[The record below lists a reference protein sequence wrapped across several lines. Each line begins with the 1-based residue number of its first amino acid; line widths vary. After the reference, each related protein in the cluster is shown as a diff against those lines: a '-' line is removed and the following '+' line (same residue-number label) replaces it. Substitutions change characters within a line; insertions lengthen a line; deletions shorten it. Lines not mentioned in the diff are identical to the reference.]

1 MSITTTAEPVTNTIS
16 LDQTKEINANLPVL
30 TNNLEYKERLRQLPE
45 VQDMTA
51 LISIEDPNS
60 VLLFGQE
67 PSKQIS
73 QMSDAMLSSI
83 KSVKAEEVSE
93 MLVELTNLMKKFDI
107 QEIENPE
114 KVKGVF
120 VRLKFRAKQELN
132 KIFEKYE
139 DMGKEV
145 DRIYQLLK
153 KYENDIYKANDL
165 LKKQFDCNVQ
175 YYQELE
181 KYIIA
186 GEIGLE
192 EIDNYKN
199 QLMQRTDIGEDE
211 IRMNCQKIDIVR
223 ELLDQRIQ
231 DLRIAENV
239 AMQTCP
245 MIQTNQMSNF
255 NLLRKINSSFI
266 ITLPIF
272 KQCLVSAI
280 QLKRQQ
286 IQANA
291 INQLDQ
297 YTEELLVKN
306 AENTATQSVKIAK
319 MAGGSSIDVA
329 TLEKTYAT
337 ITKGIEE
344 TRQVNEELKRKRVDD
359 AQKLETMKLE
369 MKNNNIAR

>member
-120 VRLKFRAKQELN
+120 RRLKFRAKQELN

-181 KYIIA
+181 KYIVA

-199 QLMQRTDIGEDE
+199 QLMRRTDIGEDE

>member
-1 MSITTTAEPVTNTIS
+1 MSITTTAEPVTSTIA
-16 LDQTKEINANLPVL
+16 LDQSKEINANLPVL
-30 TNNLEYKERLRQLPE
+30 TNNSEYKERLRRLPE
-45 VQDMTA
+45 VQNMTS
-51 LISIEDPNS
+51 LISIEEPNS

-83 KSVKAEEVSE
+83 KSVKTEEVSE
-93 MLVELTNLMKKFDI
+93 MLVELTGLMKKFDI

-114 KVKGVF
+114 KVKGIF
-120 VRLKFRAKQELN
+120 GKLKYRAKQEIN

-153 KYENDIYKANDL
+153 KYETDIYKANDI

-181 KYIIA
+181 KYIVA

-199 QLMQRTDIGEDE
+199 QIMSRTDISEDE
-211 IRMNCQKIDIVR
+211 KRMNCQKVDIVR
-223 ELLDQRIQ
+223 ELLEQRIQ

-245 MIQTNQMSNF
+245 MIQTNQVSNF

-272 KQCLVSAI
+272 KQCLVSAVT
-280 QLKRQQ
+280 LKRQQ

-291 INQLDQ
+291 IKQLDD
-297 YTEELLVKN
+297 YTEELLIKN
-306 AENTATQSVKIAK
+306 AQNTATQSVAIAK
-319 MAGGSSIDVA
+319 LAGGSSINVD
-329 TLEKTYAT
+329 TLEKTYD
-337 ITKGIEE
+337 IIKKGIDE
-344 TRQVNEELKRKRVDD
+344 TKQVNEEIARKRVED
-359 AQKLETMKLE
+359 AQKLENMKLE
-369 MKNNNIAR
+369 MKNNNIVR

>member
-1 MSITTTAEPVTNTIS
+1 MSITTTAEPVTNTIT

-30 TNNLEYKERLRQLPE
+30 TNNSEYKERLRQLPE
-45 VQDMTA
+45 VQNMTS
-51 LISIEDPNS
+51 LISIEEPNS
-60 VLLFGQE
+60 ILLFGQE

-93 MLVELTNLMKKFDI
+93 MLVELTGLMKKFDI
-107 QEIENPE
+107 QEIENPD
-114 KVKGVF
+114 KVKSIFGK
-120 VRLKFRAKQELN
+120 LKYRAKQEIN

-153 KYENDIYKANDL
+153 KYENDIYKANDI

-181 KYIIA
+181 KYIVA

-199 QLMQRTDIGEDE
+199 QMMSRTDINDDE
-211 IRMNCQKIDIVR
+211 KRMNCQKIDIVR
-223 ELLDQRIQ
+223 DLLEQRIQ

-245 MIQTNQMSNF
+245 MIKTNQMSNF

-272 KQCLVSAI
+272 KQCLVSAVT
-280 QLKRQQ
+280 LKRQQ

-291 INQLDQ
+291 IKQLDD
-297 YTEELLVKN
+297 YTEELLIKN
-306 AENTATQSVKIAK
+306 AQNTATQSVAIAK
-319 MAGGSSIDVA
+319 LAGGSSIDVD
-329 TLEKTYAT
+329 TLEKTYDT
-337 ITKGIEE
+337 IKKGIEE
-344 TRQVNEELKRKRVDD
+344 TKQVNEEIARKRVED
-359 AQKLETMKLE
+359 AQKLENMKLE
-369 MKNNNIAR
+369 MKNNNIVR

>member
-1 MSITTTAEPVTNTIS
+1 
-16 LDQTKEINANLPVL
+16 
-30 TNNLEYKERLRQLPE
+30 
-45 VQDMTA
+45 MTS
-51 LISIEDPNS
+51 LISIEEPNS

-83 KSVKAEEVSE
+83 KSVKTEEVSE
-93 MLVELTNLMKKFDI
+93 MLVELTGLMKKFDI

-114 KVKGVF
+114 KVKGILGK
-120 VRLKFRAKQELN
+120 LKYRAKQEIN

-153 KYENDIYKANDL
+153 KYETDIYKANDI

-181 KYIIA
+181 KYIVA

-199 QLMQRTDIGEDE
+199 QIMSRTDISEDE
-211 IRMNCQKIDIVR
+211 KRMNCQKVDIVR
-223 ELLDQRIQ
+223 ELLEQRIQ

-245 MIQTNQMSNF
+245 MIQTNQVSNF

-272 KQCLVSAI
+272 KQCLVSAVT
-280 QLKRQQ
+280 LKRQQ

-291 INQLDQ
+291 IKQLDD
-297 YTEELLVKN
+297 YTEELLIKN
-306 AENTATQSVKIAK
+306 AQNTATQSVAIAK
-319 MAGGSSIDVA
+319 LAGGSSINVD
-329 TLEKTYAT
+329 TLEKTYD
-337 ITKGIEE
+337 IIKKGIDE
-344 TRQVNEELKRKRVDD
+344 TKQVNEEIARKRVED
-359 AQKLETMKLE
+359 AQKLENMKLE
-369 MKNNNIAR
+369 MKNNNIVR

>member
-120 VRLKFRAKQELN
+120 GRLKFRAKQELN

-181 KYIIA
+181 KYIVA

-199 QLMQRTDIGEDE
+199 QLMRRTDIGEDE

>member
-1 MSITTTAEPVTNTIS
+1 MSITTTAEPVTSTIA
-16 LDQTKEINANLPVL
+16 LDQSKEINANLPVL
-30 TNNLEYKERLRQLPE
+30 TNNSEYKERLRQLPE
-45 VQDMTA
+45 VQNMTS
-51 LISIEDPNS
+51 LISIEEPNS

-93 MLVELTNLMKKFDI
+93 MLVELTGLMKKFDI

-114 KVKGVF
+114 KVKGIF
-120 VRLKFRAKQELN
+120 GKLKYRAKQEIN

-153 KYENDIYKANDL
+153 KYETDIYKANDI

-181 KYIIA
+181 KYIVA

-199 QLMQRTDIGEDE
+199 QIMSRTDISEDE
-211 IRMNCQKIDIVR
+211 KRMNCQKVDIVR
-223 ELLDQRIQ
+223 ELLEQRIQ

-245 MIQTNQMSNF
+245 MIQTNQVSNF

-272 KQCLVSAI
+272 KQCLVSAVT
-280 QLKRQQ
+280 LKRQQ

-291 INQLDQ
+291 IKQLDD
-297 YTEELLVKN
+297 YTEELLIKN
-306 AENTATQSVKIAK
+306 AQNTATQSVAIAK
-319 MAGGSSIDVA
+319 LAGGSSINVD
-329 TLEKTYAT
+329 TLEKTYD
-337 ITKGIEE
+337 IIKKGIDE
-344 TRQVNEELKRKRVDD
+344 TKQVNEEIARKRVED
-359 AQKLETMKLE
+359 AQKLENMKLE
-369 MKNNNIAR
+369 MKNNNIVR

>member
-1 MSITTTAEPVTNTIS
+1 MSITTTAEPVTSTIV
-16 LDQTKEINANLPVL
+16 LDQSKEINANLPVL
-30 TNNLEYKERLRQLPE
+30 TNNSEYKERLRRLPE
-45 VQDMTA
+45 VQNMTS
-51 LISIEDPNS
+51 LISIEEPNS

-83 KSVKAEEVSE
+83 KSVKTEEVSE
-93 MLVELTNLMKKFDI
+93 MLVELTGLMKKFDI

-114 KVKGVF
+114 KVKGIF
-120 VRLKFRAKQELN
+120 GKLKYRAKQEIN

-153 KYENDIYKANDL
+153 KYETDIYKANDI

-181 KYIIA
+181 KYIVA

-199 QLMQRTDIGEDE
+199 QIMSRTDISEDE
-211 IRMNCQKIDIVR
+211 KRMNCQKVDIVR
-223 ELLDQRIQ
+223 ELLEQRIQ

-245 MIQTNQMSNF
+245 MIQTNQVSNF

-272 KQCLVSAI
+272 KQCLVSAVT
-280 QLKRQQ
+280 LKRQQ

-291 INQLDQ
+291 IKQLDD
-297 YTEELLVKN
+297 YTEELLIKN
-306 AENTATQSVKIAK
+306 AQNTATQSVAIAK
-319 MAGGSSIDVA
+319 LAGGSSINVD
-329 TLEKTYAT
+329 TLEKTYD
-337 ITKGIEE
+337 IIKKGIDE
-344 TRQVNEELKRKRVDD
+344 TKQVNEEIARKRVED
-359 AQKLETMKLE
+359 AQKLENMKLE
-369 MKNNNIAR
+369 MKNNNIVR

>member
-1 MSITTTAEPVTNTIS
+1 MSITTTAEPVTSTIA
-16 LDQTKEINANLPVL
+16 LDQSKEINANLPVL
-30 TNNLEYKERLRQLPE
+30 TNNSEYKERLRQLPE
-45 VQDMTA
+45 VQNMTS
-51 LISIEDPNS
+51 LISIEEPNS

-83 KSVKAEEVSE
+83 KSVKTEEVSE
-93 MLVELTNLMKKFDI
+93 MLVELTGLMKKFDI

-114 KVKGVF
+114 KVKGILGK
-120 VRLKFRAKQELN
+120 LKYRAKQEIN

-153 KYENDIYKANDL
+153 KYETDIYKANDI

-181 KYIIA
+181 KYIVA

-199 QLMQRTDIGEDE
+199 QIMSRTDISEDE
-211 IRMNCQKIDIVR
+211 KRMNCQKVDIVR
-223 ELLDQRIQ
+223 ELLEQRIQ

-245 MIQTNQMSNF
+245 MIQTNQVSNF

-272 KQCLVSAI
+272 KQCLVSAVT
-280 QLKRQQ
+280 LKRQQ

-291 INQLDQ
+291 IKQLDD
-297 YTEELLVKN
+297 YTEELLIKN
-306 AENTATQSVKIAK
+306 AQNTATQSVAIAK
-319 MAGGSSIDVA
+319 LAGGSSINVD
-329 TLEKTYAT
+329 TLEKTYD
-337 ITKGIEE
+337 IIKKGIDE
-344 TRQVNEELKRKRVDD
+344 TKQVNEEIARKRVED
-359 AQKLETMKLE
+359 AQKLENMKLE
-369 MKNNNIAR
+369 MKNNNIVR

>member
-120 VRLKFRAKQELN
+120 GRLKFRAKQELN

>member
-120 VRLKFRAKQELN
+120 RRLKFRAKQELN

-181 KYIIA
+181 KYIVA

-199 QLMQRTDIGEDE
+199 QLMRRTDIGEDE

-306 AENTATQSVKIAK
+306 VENTATQSVKIAK

-369 MKNNNIAR
+369 MKNVKS

>member
-120 VRLKFRAKQELN
+120 RRLKFRAKQELN

-181 KYIIA
+181 KYIVA

-199 QLMQRTDIGEDE
+199 QLMRRTDIGEDE

-306 AENTATQSVKIAK
+306 VENTATQSVKIAK

>member
-1 MSITTTAEPVTNTIS
+1 MDSKFLS
-16 LDQTKEINANLPVL
+16 L
-30 TNNLEYKERLRQLPE
+30 
-45 VQDMTA
+45 
-51 LISIEDPNS
+51 
-60 VLLFGQE
+60 F
-67 PSKQIS
+67 
-73 QMSDAMLSSI
+73 
-83 KSVKAEEVSE
+83 
-93 MLVELTNLMKKFDI
+93 
-107 QEIENPE
+107 
-114 KVKGVF
+114 
-120 VRLKFRAKQELN
+120 
-132 KIFEKYE
+132 
-139 DMGKEV
+139 
-145 DRIYQLLK
+145 
-153 KYENDIYKANDL
+153 
-165 LKKQFDCNVQ
+165 
-175 YYQELE
+175 
-181 KYIIA
+181 
-186 GEIGLE
+186 
-192 EIDNYKN
+192 
-199 QLMQRTDIGEDE
+199 
-211 IRMNCQKIDIVR
+211 
-223 ELLDQRIQ
+223 
-231 DLRIAENV
+231 
-239 AMQTCP
+239 
-245 MIQTNQMSNF
+245 
-255 NLLRKINSSFI
+255 SSFI

>member
-1 MSITTTAEPVTNTIS
+1 MSITTTAEPVTSTIT

-30 TNNLEYKERLRQLPE
+30 TNNSEYKERLRQLPE
-45 VQDMTA
+45 VQNMTS
-51 LISIEDPNS
+51 LISIEEPNS

-83 KSVKAEEVSE
+83 KSVKTEEVSE
-93 MLVELTNLMKKFDI
+93 MLVELTGLMKKFDI
-107 QEIENPE
+107 QEIENPD

-120 VRLKFRAKQELN
+120 GKLKFRAKQEIN

-153 KYENDIYKANDL
+153 KYETDIYKANDI

-181 KYIIA
+181 KYIVA

-199 QLMQRTDIGEDE
+199 QIMARTDISDDE
-211 IRMNCQKIDIVR
+211 KRMNCQKVDIVR
-223 ELLDQRIQ
+223 ELLEQRIQ

-245 MIQTNQMSNF
+245 MIQTNQVSNF

-272 KQCLVSAI
+272 KQCLVSAVT
-280 QLKRQQ
+280 LKRQQ

-291 INQLDQ
+291 IKQLDD
-297 YTEELLVKN
+297 YTEELLIKN
-306 AENTATQSVKIAK
+306 AQNTATQSVAIAK
-319 MAGGSSIDVA
+319 LAGGSSINVD
-329 TLEKTYAT
+329 TLEKTYDT
-337 ITKGIEE
+337 IKKGIEE
-344 TRQVNEELKRKRVDD
+344 TKQVNEEIARKRVED
-359 AQKLETMKLE
+359 AQKLENMKLE
-369 MKNNNIAR
+369 MKNNNIVR

>member
-120 VRLKFRAKQELN
+120 GRLKFRAKQELN

-181 KYIIA
+181 KYIVA

-199 QLMQRTDIGEDE
+199 QLMKRTDISEDE

-223 ELLDQRIQ
+223 ELLDQRVQ

>member
-120 VRLKFRAKQELN
+120 GRLKFRAKQELN

-181 KYIIA
+181 KYIVA

-199 QLMQRTDIGEDE
+199 QLMRRTDIGEDE

-369 MKNNNIAR
+369 MKNNNITR